1 MAEDDF
7 VTEKQC
13 DKKLEKVY
21 ERMNKIDNNLAKIFG
36 GIAVITFV
44 STFVIGLV
52 GFHINQ
58 RFSGVEKTLDK
69 MGNRQIE
76 YLSKQAK

>member
-1 MAEDDF
+1 MGENDF
-7 VTEKQC
+7 VTEGQC
-13 DKKLEKVY
+13 DAKLEKVY
-21 ERMNKIDNNLAKIFG
+21 NRMNKIDNNLAKIFG

-44 STFVIGLV
+44 STMVVGLV

-69 MGNRQIE
+69 MDTRLVDYISE
-76 YLSKQAK
+76 QAK

>member
-1 MAEDDF
+1 MAENDF
-7 VTEKQC
+7 VTEGQC
-13 DKKLEKVY
+13 NDKIDKVY

-44 STFVIGLV
+44 STFAIGAV
-52 GFHINQ
+52 SFHITQ

-69 MGNRQIE
+69 MDNRLVEVISE
-76 YLSKQAK
+76 HSK